1 MALDILYF
9 AWVRERVGVGAERI
23 DLPAG
28 IATPLDL
35 ALWLAARGGGYAEA
49 FGDPSR
55 LRCALDQDI
64 VPLTADLANA
74 AEIAFF
80 PPVTGG

>member
-1 MALDILYF
+1 LA
-9 AWVRERVGVGAERI
+9 GV
-23 DLPAG
+23 
-28 IATPLDL
+28 
-35 ALWLAARGGGYAEA
+35 
-49 FGDPSR
+49 
-55 LRCALDQDI
+55 RCAVDQDI

>member
-64 VPLTADLANA
+64 VSLTADLANA